1 MDVKKRIITLT
12 TDFGLSD
19 WYAGVM
25 KGVML
30 SINPHAEIVDI
41 THLVPAG
48 DIGKGALALKS
59 ACGFFPK
66 GTVHVGVVDPGV
78 GGIRR
83 PILIKTKDYFFIGP
97 DNGLLLPAAL
107 SNSIKKAV
115 ELENKGYFL
124 DAISPTFH
132 GRDIFASVAA
142 HLSMGKGVLKFG
154 RAIDSSGIKTIAMP
168 LVKVKK
174 DSIEGTVVYVDS
186 FGNLTT
192 NIERHDVKWDGSLT
206 DIKIGRRIIKG
217 IKAAYCDAEEG
228 GLVAFFGSSGNLEI
242 ALNRGDAS
250 RRLKTGPG
258 ERVYLKKRA
267 SRE

>member
-1 MDVKKRIITLT
+1 MKKRIITLT

-25 KGVML
+25 KGVIL
-30 SINPHAEIVDI
+30 SINPHAEVVDI

-48 DIGKGALALKS
+48 GIRKGALALKS

-78 GGIRR
+78 GGKRR

-107 SNSIKKAV
+107 SNNIKKAV
-115 ELENKGYFL
+115 ELENKKYFL

-132 GRDIFASVAA
+132 GRDIFAPVAA
-142 HLSMGKGVLKFG
+142 HLSMGKGISWFG
-154 RAIDSSGIKTIAMP
+154 RAIDPFGLKTTAMP
-168 LVKVKK
+168 RVKAGK
-174 DSIEGTVVYVDS
+174 DSVEGTIVYVDS
-186 FGNLTT
+186 FGNLITD
-192 NIERHDVKWDGSLT
+192 IERDDVKWAWPLT
-206 DIKIGRRIIKG
+206 DIEIGRRIIKG

-228 GLVAFFGSSGNLEI
+228 GLVALFGSSGNLEI
-242 ALNRGDAS
+242 AVNRGDAGK
-250 RRLKTGPG
+250 RLNIGAG
-258 ERVYLKKRA
+258 ERVCLRKRPGQ
-267 SRE
+267 E